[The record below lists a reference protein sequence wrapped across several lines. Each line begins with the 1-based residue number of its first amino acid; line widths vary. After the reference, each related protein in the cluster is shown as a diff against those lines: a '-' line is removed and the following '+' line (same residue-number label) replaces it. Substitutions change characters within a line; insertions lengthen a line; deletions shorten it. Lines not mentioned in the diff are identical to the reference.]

1 MMQRLVAKGIVRSYS
16 MSKKRRNKPVATGI
30 ISDCDVCGG
39 FMFNA
44 KCYMH
49 MNDAYFTPDQVM
61 FPYEVK
67 KVFDQIVHELHYLK
81 IENPHHFL
89 LDLDQLDRIFEHRF
103 LQSKSYSF
111 PVTSV
116 ELEYM
121 FDTLGFLW
129 LHHDS
134 PQYMI
139 YLLEKLVD
147 GLASKRRKPAW
158 RSTITTTI

>member
-1 MMQRLVAKGIVRSYS
+1 MFLYEAK
-16 MSKKRRNKPVATGI
+16 K
-30 ISDCDVCGG
+30 
-39 FMFNA
+39 MF
-44 KCYMH
+44 
-49 MNDAYFTPDQVM
+49 DR
-61 FPYEVK
+61 
-67 KVFDQIVHELHYLK
+67 IVHE
-81 IENPHHFL
+81 
-89 LDLDQLDRIFEHRF
+89 

-139 YLLEKLVD
+139 YLLDKLV
-147 GLASKRRKPAW
+147 
-158 RSTITTTI
+158 

>member
-1 MMQRLVAKGIVRSYS
+1 MMQRLVAKGIARSYI
-16 MSKKRRNKPVATGI
+16 MSKKRRNKPGATGI
-30 ISDCDVCGG
+30 IADCDVCGG

-49 MNDAYFTPDQVM
+49 MDVAYFTPDQVM
-61 FPYEVK
+61 FPYEAK
-67 KVFDQIVHELHYLK
+67 KIFDRIVYELHYLN
-81 IENPHHFL
+81 IENPHHFT
-89 LDLDQLDRIFEHRF
+89 LDLDQLDRTFEHRF

-121 FDTLGFLW
+121 FDKLGFLW

-134 PQYMI
+134 PQCII
-139 YLLEKLVD
+139 YLLDKLEALLN
-147 GLASKRRKPAW
+147 GERKNHIKKC
-158 RSTITTTI
+158 TIVTAL

>member
-1 MMQRLVAKGIVRSYS
+1 M
-16 MSKKRRNKPVATGI
+16 KRKRYLI
-30 ISDCDVCGG
+30 
-39 FMFNA
+39 
-44 KCYMH
+44 
-49 MNDAYFTPDQVM
+49 
-61 FPYEVK
+61 EL
-67 KVFDQIVHELHYLK
+67 HELHHLN
-81 IENPHHFL
+81 IENPHHFA
-89 LDLDQLDRIFEHRF
+89 LDLDQSDWIFEHRF

-139 YLLEKLVD
+139 YLLHKLVAWLD
-147 GLASKRRKPAW
+147 GERKNPVKKC
-158 RSTITTTI
+158 TIVTTL

>member
-1 MMQRLVAKGIVRSYS
+1 
-16 MSKKRRNKPVATGI
+16 
-30 ISDCDVCGG
+30 
-39 FMFNA
+39 MFNA

-49 MNDAYFTPDQVM
+49 MNDSYFTPDQVM
-61 FPYEVK
+61 FPYEAK
-67 KVFDQIVHELHYLK
+67 KIFDRIVHE
-81 IENPHHFL
+81 HHFA

-116 ELEYM
+116 ELGYM

-139 YLLEKLVD
+139 YLLDKLVAWLD
-147 GLASKRRKPAW
+147 GERKNPAKKC
-158 RSTITTTI
+158 TIVTTLYIS

>member
-1 MMQRLVAKGIVRSYS
+1 MLISLQIRLCFL
-16 MSKKRRNKPVATGI
+16 SKNT
-30 ISDCDVCGG
+30 
-39 FMFNA
+39 
-44 KCYMH
+44 
-49 MNDAYFTPDQVM
+49 
-61 FPYEVK
+61 
-67 KVFDQIVHELHYLK
+67 FDRIVHELHYLN
-81 IENPHHFL
+81 IENPHHFAV
-89 LDLDQLDRIFEHRF
+89 DLDQLDRIFEHRF

-139 YLLEKLVD
+139 YLLGKLVAWLD
-147 GLASKRRKPAW
+147 GERKNPV
-158 RSTITTTI
+158 RKCRIVTIL